1 MYVYIK
7 LDVSSRYTILL
18 NNSLKDSDDYMQTYE
33 ADAKQSLLL
42 MNMENDMELTQPNV
56 PVFGSV
62 LFCSSEAKPTSME
75 IV

>member
-1 MYVYIK
+1 
-7 LDVSSRYTILL
+7 
-18 NNSLKDSDDYMQTYE
+18 MQTYE